1 MAQSGSAVL
10 YDTPFD
16 ETIAHLSRALDNT
29 RIYYGDAD
37 HLREMKARRKTADDI
52 YSEARPSA
60 LAKRTIFN
68 SQAAGEK
75 NCIGAQELVH
85 AVESGELDLA
95 ALPQSNLPAELQ
107 GLDKPALA
115 AYIDTQSRQRK
126 QLQSPIQ
133 DLAKKRQRFIEDKVK
148 KEKDSGADS
157 LDRKIYRCIQVQA
170 ARKDIDYTGGPAY
183 SAEF

>member
-1 MAQSGSAVL
+1 VAQSGSAVL

-60 LAKRTIFN
+60 VAKRTIFN

-75 NCIGAQELVH
+75 NFIGAQELVH

-95 ALPQSNLPAELQ
+95 ALPQS
-107 GLDKPALA
+107 K
-115 AYIDTQSRQRK
+115 
-126 QLQSPIQ
+126 
-133 DLAKKRQRFIEDKVK
+133 
-148 KEKDSGADS
+148 
-157 LDRKIYRCIQVQA
+157 YR
-170 ARKDIDYTGGPAY
+170 G
-183 SAEF
+183 